1 MSRAIQVVWKTSA
14 LSSSG
19 ALAVDDGGVPFV
31 LDLHIPIPRNDG
43 LVEFIHIYLVGGIP
57 TPLKN
62 DGQLVRWDDEI
73 PMESH
78 NPNVPNHQ
86 SDK

>member
-1 MSRAIQVVWKTSA
+1 MMLKPIKICLVV
-14 LSSSG
+14 
-19 ALAVDDGGVPFV
+19 
-31 LDLHIPIPRNDG
+31 
-43 LVEFIHIYLVGGIP
+43 YLP
-57 TPLKN
+57 SPLKN

>member
-1 MSRAIQVVWKTSA
+1 MDMSRAIQVVWKTSA

-62 DGQLVRWDDEI
+62 DGVRQLG
-73 PMESH
+73 
-78 NPNVPNHQ
+78 
-86 SDK
+86 